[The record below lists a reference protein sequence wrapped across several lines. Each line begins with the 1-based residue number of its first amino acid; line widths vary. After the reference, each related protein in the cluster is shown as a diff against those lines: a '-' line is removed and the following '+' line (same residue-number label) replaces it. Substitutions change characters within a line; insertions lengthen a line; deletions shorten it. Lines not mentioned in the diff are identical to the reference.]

1 VMDRLALETLAM
13 VQQLSGDKPLD
24 CICHACID
32 EHDLRSPTMPL
43 LSLNSFCMIVC
54 QNCGNKRCPKASDHR
69 NECTNSNEPGQSGS
83 VYAAKAS
90 VK

>member
-1 VMDRLALETLAM
+1 MDRLASETLTM
-13 VQQLSGDKPLD
+13 VQQLIVDKQIN
-24 CICHACID
+24 CICHACIE
-32 EHDLRSPTMPL
+32 EHDIRSPTMPM

-54 QNCGNKRCPKASDHR
+54 TVCGNKRCPKASDHR

-83 VYAAKAS
+83 VYAGRAG